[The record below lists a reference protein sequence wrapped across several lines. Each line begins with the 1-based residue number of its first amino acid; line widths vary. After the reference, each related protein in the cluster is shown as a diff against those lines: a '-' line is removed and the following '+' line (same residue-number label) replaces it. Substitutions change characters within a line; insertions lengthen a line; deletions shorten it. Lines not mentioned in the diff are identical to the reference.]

1 MAATSKNKSFMPGSS
16 WEVIKRVVRAYHA
29 VATEDDPSGE
39 DVANLSGLPRPAIST
54 NTNFLRE
61 MKILKQDMFK
71 LTETGSRFAVG
82 MEMNDEVMTRTA
94 LQEAAQ
100 QSSSMREFLNMLRAR
115 GPMEVRSFKNEI
127 MLKLGLSKDN
137 WQVPYIRTLLD
148 FLGEARLIE
157 IRPDDTV
164 AVIAVGAEIQKKAEN
179 HIEPSAF
186 GGKRIENPEQPV
198 SGVLGRLARLPLPLG
213 PNRLAFIELP
223 ADWDKK
229 ELRKLIKLLEISL
242 GDDDEVAKS

>member
-1 MAATSKNKSFMPGSS
+1 
-16 WEVIKRVVRAYHA
+16 
-29 VATEDDPSGE
+29 
-39 DVANLSGLPRPAIST
+39 
-54 NTNFLRE
+54 
-61 MKILKQDMFK
+61 
-71 LTETGSRFAVG
+71 

-157 IRPDDTV
+157 IRADDTV
-164 AVIAVGAEIQKKAEN
+164 AVVAVGAETQKRVEDR
-179 HIEPSAF
+179 IELSDSAS
-186 GGKRIENPEQPV
+186 KSIENPKQPV
-198 SGVLGRLARLPLPLG
+198 SGTPGRLAPLPLPLG

-223 ADWDKK
+223 ADWNKK